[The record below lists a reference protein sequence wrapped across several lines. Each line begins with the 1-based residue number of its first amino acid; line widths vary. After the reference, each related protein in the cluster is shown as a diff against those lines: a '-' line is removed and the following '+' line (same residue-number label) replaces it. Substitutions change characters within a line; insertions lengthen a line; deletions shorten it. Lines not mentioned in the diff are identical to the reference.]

1 MLNSFFIAGFP
12 GTTRVPRNGRRVEQ
26 AETCGHQRFYAQDY
40 VRARKLGL
48 QVARESAQWPA
59 IERVAGH
66 YDFSF
71 VRRRIHCARAQ
82 GVQLI
87 WTLLDGGWPADLDV
101 MRPVFV
107 QRFAAYARAFARL
120 LRDQEVKDPVVVPIN
135 EIGPLARAGG
145 ELAHVFPFLEER
157 GLELRCQLVRAT
169 VAAVDAMREI
179 IPEIRVMY
187 VEPLSHVA
195 PHPFHPEDS
204 DAAESMRREQF
215 AVFDMLS
222 GRSWPQLGG
231 REHHLDLLGVSHYL
245 ASQYYYA
252 GPKHPG
258 KMINPQAAEWRRL
271 SDMLTEVGRRYT
283 CPLLLAA
290 TGHDG
295 AGRAAWL
302 RYVCREVQ
310 HATTRGTTIEG
321 VCVQPIVDC
330 AAPQFEAR
338 SANGLWGAA
347 DEEGERSVDMW
358 LAKELREQQRTF
370 ERLSRLSPTLIRSAT
385 EPDVAER
392 ARIASNRALDA

>member
-101 MRPVFV
+101 MRPAFV

-157 GLELRCQLVRAT
+157 GLELRCQLLRRLVSDSSEVRGQVVVPIYDEMPDPASSS
-169 VAAVDAMREI
+169 AQRW
-179 IPEIRVMY
+179 RR
-187 VEPLSHVA
+187 
-195 PHPFHPEDS
+195 
-204 DAAESMRREQF
+204 SMRC
-215 AVFDMLS
+215 A
-222 GRSWPQLGG
+222 RSF
-231 REHHLDLLGVSHYL
+231 RKS
-245 ASQYYYA
+245 ASCTS
-252 GPKHPG
+252 
-258 KMINPQAAEWRRL
+258 NPCLMSRRIH
-271 SDMLTEVGRRYT
+271 SIRRT
-283 CPLLLAA
+283 VMRPN
-290 TGHDG
+290 
-295 AGRAAWL
+295 R
-302 RYVCREVQ
+302 
-310 HATTRGTTIEG
+310 
-321 VCVQPIVDC
+321 C
-330 AAPQFEAR
+330 AAN
-338 SANGLWGAA
+338 S
-347 DEEGERSVDMW
+347 
-358 LAKELREQQRTF
+358 
-370 ERLSRLSPTLIRSAT
+370 SPCSTC
-385 EPDVAER
+385 
-392 ARIASNRALDA
+392 

>member
-12 GTTRVPRNGRRVEQ
+12 GATRMPRNGRRIEQ
-26 AETCGHQRFYAQDY
+26 AEICGHQRFYAQDY
-40 VRARKLGL
+40 VRAKKLGL

-59 IERVAGH
+59 IERVAAH

-87 WTLLDGGWPADLDV
+87 WTLLDGGWPPDLDV

-145 ELAHVFPFLEER
+145 ELAHAFPFLEER
-157 GLELRCQLVRAT
+157 GLEMRCQLVRAS
-169 VAAVDAMREI
+169 VAAIDAMREI
-179 IPEIRVMY
+179 IPEIRIMH
-187 VEPLSHVA
+187 VEPMFHVA

-204 DAAESMRREQF
+204 DAAESMRREQY

-222 GRSWPQLGG
+222 GRTWPQLGG
-231 REHHLDLLGVSHYL
+231 REHHLDVLGVSHYL
-245 ASQYYYA
+245 AGQYYYA

-271 SDMLTEVGRRYT
+271 SDMLTEVGRRYA

-310 HATTRGTTIEG
+310 HAAARGITVKG
-321 VCVQPIVDC
+321 LCVQPIVDC
-330 AAPQFEAR
+330 SAPPFEAR
-338 SANGLWGAA
+338 SASGLWGAA

-358 LAKELREQQRTF
+358 LAKELREQQRAF
-370 ERLSRLSPTLIRSAT
+370 ERMSSVSGMNAT
-385 EPDVAER
+385 EPDVAAR